1 MEIRIYLNYFIYISY
16 FHAIEHYGNDQIIV
30 TWYNVDPNEIKIQ
43 KAFTL
48 FSNTSDPHFM
58 EDRHKVRNP

>member
-1 MEIRIYLNYFIYISY
+1 MQLNTMEN
-16 FHAIEHYGNDQIIV
+16 NQIIV
-30 TWYNVDPNEIKIQ
+30 TCYNVDPSEIKIQ

-48 FSNTSDPHFM
+48 FSNASDPHPM

>member
-1 MEIRIYLNYFIYISY
+1 MEIWIYLNYFIYISS
-16 FHAIEHYGNDQIIV
+16 FHAIEHYGNDQIIEPGIMLIQ
-30 TWYNVDPNEIKIQ
+30 TKIKIQ

-48 FSNTSDPHFM
+48 FSNASDPHSM